1 MYNLEFVEVK
11 RIKDMYAP
19 VIRDEDNKLI
29 SLKTISCLHNLSKK
43 ELTNSVKSL
52 ILQGRLRLGL
62 DVVNVK
68 SQLNTLK
75 FNTKEILGVAP
86 DNIEGENI
94 FVLNENGYIKV
105 IEYLSA
111 LNKKS
116 ILVCKEYFN

>member
-11 RIKDMYAP
+11 KIKDVYAP

-29 SLKTISCLHNLSKK
+29 SLKTISALHNLSKK
-43 ELTNSVKSL
+43 ELTKSVKSL

-68 SQLNTLK
+68 SQLHTLK

-86 DNIEGENI
+86 DNINGENI
-94 FVLNENGYIKV
+94 FVLNENGYKEV
-105 IEYLSA
+105 IEYLSTLSKCIKA
-111 LNKKS
+111 
-116 ILVCKEYFN
+116 IIP